1 MLLQGSFMLMMVAAT
16 PLVPQVTILTRFTLL
31 DQICAHVRL
40 HILQPGLYT
49 ETAVMVAPSPSRI
62 HTPRTRSR
70 SCSPTQIIRVGS
82 PNCYGPGS
90 AYSGLHY
97 PGSHVSGRP
106 TVIRVGS
113 AGPVHQ
119 GPTLVCITSPKAEQP
134 QVVRVGGTPP
144 QTPTPQVIRVTT
156 PQVQAPNVIR
166 LSTPPSEEPH
176 IIRVGIP
183 QTALP
188 SCLPDIFQIGD
199 ELKRDGDLVYTF
211 LSRVLSFCSLSMYK
225 LNNILARATT
235 VRSSTML
242 QNSNVPAAVF
252 CDPTPA
258 PATNI
263 QVINPTDAGYSL
275 TANTQATRPVQIP
288 TRQPFNL
295 IYGPRPIGT
304 AGRQDFPLK
313 ELLGLNTYEYLLCLK
328 TMRNVSYSCGIDDTL
343 ALSYQEDHKLFHA
356 YNKFIEVLPEFKGF
370 QDRYWAPRAFM
381 YVTLKSSSV
390 AWRRNNPESAAARS
404 AARAMEKTALKAA
417 ALSKKVKRPRG
428 RPKGKGK
435 AKNNTAAPPA
445 TVENLAIN
453 LDEVADDFGNMSLEP
468 EIAGGLAN
476 MSIDARANDDDD
488 YVAPNQPFFYSDL
501 SSGPYATST
510 PLVPTRLAQ
519 TVDQSALTAIGD
531 TRQHAVGTGHIH
543 LPNQTYA
550 PHSTPNTDCGTNE
563 HSISRLNGAD
573 GLTQATGIPNC
584 LPNTSIASARA
595 FDSSLTHNSSSHPPP
610 IPHISRPPPIPYG
623 SRPPSIYSNSFSQS
637 VAPNSDSLPPS
648 TNSRDPTPNTAS
660 HPSSRDTT
668 VGSIYLPD
676 TTRVEMARP
685 VIVDLGSHAS
695 FAQNTSRTQ
704 TNSPALLRS
713 RAPASIVA
721 LLGDTRAGAYT
732 QAAEESNHPLAV
744 FDEGELSDAPSA
756 TASNKPVVSDIETTA
771 TTTAPKKAPKKNGRK
786 KARD

>member
-1 MLLQGSFMLMMVAAT
+1 M
-16 PLVPQVTILTRFTLL
+16 P
-31 DQICAHVRL
+31 
-40 HILQPGLYT
+40 
-49 ETAVMVAPSPSRI
+49 
-62 HTPRTRSR
+62 
-70 SCSPTQIIRVGS
+70 
-82 PNCYGPGS
+82 PN
-90 AYSGLHY
+90 
-97 PGSHVSGRP
+97 R
-106 TVIRVGS
+106 R
-113 AGPVHQ
+113 
-119 GPTLVCITSPKAEQP
+119 
-134 QVVRVGGTPP
+134 
-144 QTPTPQVIRVTT
+144 
-156 PQVQAPNVIR
+156 
-166 LSTPPSEEPH
+166 
-176 IIRVGIP
+176 
-183 QTALP
+183 
-188 SCLPDIFQIGD
+188 
-199 ELKRDGDLVYTF
+199 
-211 LSRVLSFCSLSMYK
+211 

-252 CDPTPA
+252 HDPTPTLA

-275 TANTQATRPVQIP
+275 TANAQTTRPVQIP

-304 AGRQDFPLK
+304 AGRDNFPLK

-343 ALSYQEDHKLFHA
+343 ALSYQEDHKLYHA

-390 AWRRNNPESAAARS
+390 AWRRNNPESTAARS
-404 AARAMEKTALKAA
+404 AARAMEKTAIKAA

-435 AKNNTAAPPA
+435 AKNNAAAPPA

-476 MSIDARANDDDD
+476 MSIDARANEDDD
-488 YVAPNQPFFYSDL
+488 YVAPNQPFFNSDL

-510 PLVPTRLAQ
+510 PLILTRLAQ
-519 TVDQSALTAIGD
+519 TVDRSVRTAIGD
-531 TRQHAVGTGHIH
+531 NTRQDAVGTGHVH
-543 LPNQTYA
+543 LPNYTYA
-550 PHSTPNTDCGTNE
+550 PHSTLNTDRGTNE
-563 HSISRLNGAD
+563 HPTSQLNGAD
-573 GLTQATGIPNC
+573 GLTQATGIPDR
-584 LPNTSIASARA
+584 LPNTSIASAQA

-610 IPHISRPPPIPYG
+610 IPHSSRPPPIPYG
-623 SRPPSIYSNSFSQS
+623 SRPSSVYSNSFSQL
-637 VAPNSDSLPPS
+637 VTPNSDSLPPS

-660 HPSSRDTT
+660 RHSSRDTT
-668 VGSIYLPD
+668 LGSRYLPD

-685 VIVDLGSHAS
+685 VIVDLGLHAS
-695 FAQNTSRTQ
+695 FAQNTSRTR
-704 TNSPALLRS
+704 TDSPALLRS

-721 LLGDTRAGAYT
+721 LSGDTRAGAYT
-732 QAAEESNHPLAV
+732 RAAEESNHPLAA

-756 TASNKPVVSDIETTA
+756 TASNKPVVSDIETMA

-786 KARD
+786 KVQSVLPDKELPEEQPEAGTTRGRGRGRGRTRARGRGEHHGHVEDPGLDDGHTHNVDNGHGRARGRARGGRARGGSRACGGGRTQGEPGVDTE